1 MAAPVPWLTRNW
13 GTSRN
18 GNELLRFKHDNLT
31 VMVTI
36 FFRFGGWSYSVTAG
50 SGKPA
55 YSPSRFSTTDAAKM
69 AAFDKVAELLGW

>member
-1 MAAPVPWLTRNW
+1 
-13 GTSRN
+13 
-18 GNELLRFKHDNLT
+18 
-31 VMVTI
+31 MVTI